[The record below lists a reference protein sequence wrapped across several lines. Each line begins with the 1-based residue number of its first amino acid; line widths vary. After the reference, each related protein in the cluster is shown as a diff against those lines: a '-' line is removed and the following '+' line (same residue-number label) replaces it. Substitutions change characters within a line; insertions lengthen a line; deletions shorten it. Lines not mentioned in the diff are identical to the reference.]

1 MKVQKIKK
9 KKPFINPNAGNV
21 EKGIQ
26 FFNNAAG
33 NQTAVGEDLEQV
45 LEVSDIFK
53 KWDPE
58 NNCFIIQKSDLDDWE
73 Y

>member
-26 FFNNAAG
+26 FFNNSTLVGQAS
-33 NQTAVGEDLEQV
+33 QAVGEELKLEESLSENQILDMISKHKKLFDDLK
-45 LEVSDIFK
+45 DM
-53 KWDPE
+53 
-58 NNCFIIQKSDLDDWE
+58 
-73 Y
+73 